1 MENPIIGPASI
12 IRIVLLRY
20 GEMIMSDIIV
30 IAHLSRQAAF
40 NNVRDLL
47 EVGLVAEKREEGFPP
62 RCLISLIDKGR
73 KVAEK
78 LEEIE
83 KIL

>member
-12 IRIVLLRY
+12 ILIVLLRY

-30 IAHLSRQAAF
+30 IAHLSRQAVF

-47 EVGLVAEKREEGFPP
+47 EIGLVAEKREEGFPP
-62 RCLISLIDKGR
+62 RCLISFTDKGR